1 MIISL
6 CGEFTD
12 KMSIIDKLKDIYKE
26 TLLVYDFHR
35 CIFRTQVQTEKQ
47 KYELDNKYNDISKSR
62 KIYQKLVE
70 EIAYDKTNDFLNN
83 NTDHIIV
90 LISNNILYKD
100 INATPFFAKSDLKI
114 LVTSKNENNSL
125 FNEKYNEKNF
135 DYVIVPEE
143 KVNIRKLV
151 KL

>member
-26 TLLVYDFHR
+26 KLLVYDFHR
-35 CIFRTQVQTEKQ
+35 CIFKTQIQTEKQ
-47 KYELDNKYNDISKSR
+47 KYELDNKYNDIAKSK

-70 EIAYDKTNDFLNN
+70 EITYDKTNKFLKNN
-83 NTDHIIV
+83 KDSIIV

-114 LVTSKNENNSL
+114 LVTSKEKNNSL
-125 FNEKYNEKNF
+125 FNQKYNKKDF
-135 DYVIVPEE
+135 DYVINSIE
-143 KVNIRKLV
+143 KTNIRKLV